1 MKKTQILK
9 YIILL
14 VCVPAAV
21 LLGILLFG
29 DKKYIFVS
37 AFVAVL
43 SCVPFFMSFE
53 GKKTSTKRL
62 VLLASMV
69 AFSVAGRYIFAFLPH
84 FKPVTAIVVV
94 TGIYL
99 GIESGFLCG
108 ALSAL
113 ISGFIFGIGPWTPFQ
128 MFAWGL
134 IGLLASLL
142 SAVLKKNKAALCV
155 FGALSG
161 VLYSL
166 LLDVVSTLWYDG
178 GFNPARYLAL
188 LLTSL
193 PVTAVYAVSNVIFL
207 LLLAKPIGEKLERIK
222 IKYGL

>member
-1 MKKTQILK
+1 MNKKNIAK
-9 YIILL
+9 YIVLL
-14 VCVPAAV
+14 VLVPLAV
-21 LLGILLFG
+21 LLGAVAFD

-37 AFVAVL
+37 ACVAVL

-62 VLLASMV
+62 VLLAVMLS
-69 AFSVAGRYIFAFLPH
+69 FSVAGRYIFAFLPH
-84 FKPVTAIVVV
+84 FKPVTAIVVI

-99 GIESGFLCG
+99 GTESGFLCG

-113 ISGFIFGIGPWTPFQ
+113 VSGFIFGLGPWTPFQ

-134 IGLLASLL
+134 IGLLSSLL
-142 SAVLKKNKAALCV
+142 SEFLKKNKIALCV
-155 FGALSG
+155 FGAVSG

-166 LLDVVSTLWYDG
+166 LLDIVSTMWYDG
-178 GFNPARYLAL
+178 VFNPSRYLAL
-188 LLTSL
+188 FVTAL
-193 PVTAVYAVSNVIFL
+193 PVTAVYAASNVIFL
-207 LLLAKPIGEKLERIK
+207 FLLATPMGKKLERIK